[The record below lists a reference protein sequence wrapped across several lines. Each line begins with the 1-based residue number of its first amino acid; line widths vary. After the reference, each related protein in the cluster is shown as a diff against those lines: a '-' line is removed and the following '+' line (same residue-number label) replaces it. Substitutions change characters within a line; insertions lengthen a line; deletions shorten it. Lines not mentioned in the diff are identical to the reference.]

1 MDLDLPKLDIVED
14 IEDIMNDSEDVVE
27 IEPPEIISP
36 EQHEELLEIE
46 AEKKQPFVKKVKKKK
61 ELSEKQIAHL
71 EKIRG
76 MALEKRRAKARAKK
90 EAVDKVTAEVS
101 EQHKPKYYKPKPKK
115 TAEEKALEKEA
126 KRKYKKQ
133 TMEVDNEVVKS
144 EVDETTPEDFVPTH
158 KAVEREKKEKQI
170 FNQQDSF
177 NHFMGN
183 MENYLK
189 MRDAYQEQKLS
200 KNQNDAFKGKSL
212 TTPSR
217 TEPPVTRS
225 KSKAKAGGSGS
236 PRIPTI
242 LKPAVE
248 SPFSNYFG

>member
-14 IEDIMNDSEDVVE
+14 IEDIMNDSEDVAE

-76 MALEKRRAKARAKK
+76 MALEKRRAKAKAKK

-133 TMEVDNEVVKS
+133 TMEVENEVVKS

-189 MRDAYQEQKLS
+189 LRDAYQEQKLS
-200 KNQNDAFKGKSL
+200 KNQNDVAD
-212 TTPSR
+212 TPKP
-217 TEPPVTRS
+217 TPEPRMTRS
-225 KSKAKAGGSGS
+225 KTKAKAKQHS
-236 PRIPTI
+236 IPTI